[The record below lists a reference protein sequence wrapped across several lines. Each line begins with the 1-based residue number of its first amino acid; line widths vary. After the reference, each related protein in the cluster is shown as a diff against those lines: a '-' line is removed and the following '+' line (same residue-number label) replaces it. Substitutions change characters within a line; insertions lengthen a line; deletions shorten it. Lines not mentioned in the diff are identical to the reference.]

1 MKIFICVRKISF
13 KDFDTFMQRI
23 AANDKL
29 DILKTSSKLPFGNS
43 MNMLTES
50 SEYLQKLSL

>member
-1 MKIFICVRKISF
+1 
-13 KDFDTFMQRI
+13 MQRI
-23 AANDKL
+23 TANDKL
-29 DILKTSSKLPFGNS
+29 DILKTSSKLPFGNR

>member
-1 MKIFICVRKISF
+1 
-13 KDFDTFMQRI
+13 MQRI
-23 AANDKL
+23 TANDKL
-29 DILKTSSKLPFGNS
+29 DILKISSKLPFGNR